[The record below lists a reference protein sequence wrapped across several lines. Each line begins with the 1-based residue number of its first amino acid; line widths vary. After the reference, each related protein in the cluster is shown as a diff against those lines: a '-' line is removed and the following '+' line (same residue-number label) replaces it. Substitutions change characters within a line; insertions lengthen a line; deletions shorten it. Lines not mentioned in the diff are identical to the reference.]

1 MTRRFLTIIL
11 SIFAL
16 ALTVQGQSVDYKGT
30 PWVTRTSAPYTIDRG
45 LSGRHLSVWSSHG
58 RYFEAKKNQWLWQRP
73 YLFCTTEDLL
83 TQSFVNPY
91 LIPMLE
97 KAGAVVFT
105 PKERDTQPNEAIVD
119 NDTPGRNGF
128 YVENGMWNDCGVG
141 FGLDF
146 TVLNDTVQPF
156 SLGSVRSVSVNHDAE
171 AIWMPDIP
179 ETGNYAVYVSYASI
193 PSSID
198 DARYVV
204 HHAGGETTFRVNQ
217 QIGGGTW
224 VYLGTFYFEAG
235 QSERSRVVL
244 CSDSHL
250 TGFAP
255 DGSPYA
261 VTADAVRFGGGVSLV
276 ERSIPTESTKVVSR
290 TEKRVVDGQEVTVT
304 VSDTIKNYKYGK
316 GEKSGLPRFLE
327 GARYTTQFAGLPDT
341 LFNKGRGSDDYRD
354 DMRARSHMLN
364 LLGGSSCY
372 MPDTIGRGVPFELQF
387 SLHTDAGW
395 RQNGDYVGTLTI
407 ATPYDDNGSTS
418 YRSGLTRDAARSLA
432 DNMLKGVAADFSKL
446 YGINWPKRELRIE
459 NYAETRSPQVPS
471 TILELLSHQNFSDM
485 TLAHD
490 PNFKFDASRAIY
502 KVLLRE
508 VYRNHGLTDPVV
520 QPLPVKNLTA
530 TLDSN
535 QPYAKAGPH
544 AMASIVLSWD
554 AQEDPLEPSAK
565 PKDYVLYTKV
575 DNDDWDDGSLCGG
588 KTTVKVTLKPG
599 VYHELRVAA
608 LNDGGESF
616 PSEIVS
622 VYVAPYKANPES
634 GKKNA
639 IVKAP
644 TILLVNDFDRLSGPA
659 RISNAT
665 QQGFD
670 IYRDAGV
677 YYGSNTSF
685 CGAQTVFDREQ
696 GGKEGAGALGYSGT
710 ELMGKSIAGNR
721 FDDISLHARDI
732 LSVTPDYNIVS
743 MTRGAFDKLHD
754 DALKKYDV
762 IDFIT
767 GLQADKSYNLK
778 HYDVFATPTRK
789 LLADYAKQ
797 GGKLFVSGAFLGE
810 PGASASRNTK
820 VNVSEN
826 DSVFLAQVLH
836 CNYRATINHRDRAVF
851 SGLGIDIPVFNLPNA
866 AHYACQES
874 TILEAVGEETFPAF
888 AYCNTVE
895 GTGYSAGVAWPSGV
909 VMGFPYDCIIDNRT
923 RQSVMRAVLD
933 HLLSPKANK

>member
-16 ALTVQGQSVDYKGT
+16 ALTVQGQSVDYKGA

-146 TVLNDTVQPF
+146 SALNDTVQPF

-171 AIWMPDIP
+171 AIWMPEIP
-179 ETGNYAVYVSYASI
+179 ESGHYAVYVSYASI
-193 PSSID
+193 PSSVD

-204 HHAGGETTFRVNQ
+204 HHAGGESTFRVNQ

-244 CSDSHL
+244 CSDSRH

-261 VTADAVRFGGGVSLV
+261 VTADAVRFGGGRSLI
-276 ERSIPTESTKVVSR
+276 ERSIPTESSKVVSR
-290 TEKRVVDGQEVTVT
+290 TVTNTVDGQSVKTT
-304 VSDTIKNYKYGK
+304 LSDTVKVYTYGK

-327 GARYTTQFAGLPDT
+327 GARYTTQFAGLADT
-341 LFNKGRGSDDYRD
+341 LFNKGHGTDDYRD

-364 LLGGSSCY
+364 LLGGGSCF
-372 MPDTIGRGVPFELQF
+372 MPDTLGRGVPFELQF
-387 SLHTDAGW
+387 ALHTDAGW
-395 RQNGDYVGTLTI
+395 RQNDDIVGTLTI
-407 ATPYDDNGSTS
+407 ATPYGDNGSTD

-432 DNMLKGVAADFSKL
+432 DNMLKGIASDFSRL
-446 YGINWPKRELRIE
+446 YGVTWPKRELRID

-471 TILELLSHQNFSDM
+471 TILELLAHQNFTDM
-485 TLAHD
+485 TFAHD
-490 PNFKFDASRAIY
+490 PNFKFAASRAIY

-508 VYRNHGLTDPVV
+508 VYRNHGLPEPVV
-520 QPLPVKNLTA
+520 QPLPVKNISA

-544 AMASIVLSWD
+544 AMASVVLSWQPQD
-554 AQEDPLEPSAK
+554 DPLEPSAK
-565 PKDYVLYTKV
+565 ATDYVLYTREG
-575 DNDDWDDGSLCGG
+575 NDDWDEGTLCNG
-588 KTTVKVTLKPG
+588 KHNIKVTLKPG
-599 VYHELRVAA
+599 LHHQFRVSA

-622 VYVAPYKANPES
+622 VYIAPYKANPES
-634 GKKNA
+634 SKKNA
-639 IVKAP
+639 LVKAP

-659 RISNAT
+659 RINNAT

-670 IYRDAGV
+670 INRDAGV
-677 YYGSNTSF
+677 YYGDNTSF
-685 CGAQTVFDREQ
+685 CGAQTIFDRTQ
-696 GGKEGAGALGYSGT
+696 GGKEGPGALGYSGT
-710 ELMGKSIAGNR
+710 EYMGKSIAGNR
-721 FDDISLHARDI
+721 FDDIVLHARDI
-732 LSVTPDYNIVS
+732 LAVSTDYNIVS
-743 MTRGAFDKLHD
+743 MTRGAFDQLHS

-778 HYDVFATPTRK
+778 HYDVFANQTRK

-810 PGASASRNTK
+810 PAATPTPSDAK
-820 VNVSEN
+820 INVSEN

-836 CNYRATINHRDRAVF
+836 CNYRATINHRQRAVF
-851 SGLGIDIPVFNLPNA
+851 SGLGIDIPVFNVPTA

-874 TILEAVGEETFPAF
+874 TVLEAVGNDAFPAF
-888 AYCNTVE
+888 AYCNSVE
-895 GTGYSAGVAWPSGV
+895 GTGYSAGVAWPDGV

-923 RQSVMRAVLD
+923 RQSVMRAVLTY
-933 HLLSPKANK
+933 LLEKQ